1 MKNLN
6 ILFVDDEVKLLDGLK
21 RMLYKKRNE
30 WNMLFAKSG
39 KEALEIMER
48 NVIDIIF
55 SDMRMPGMN
64 GAELLLKVME
74 RYPKVIRFVL
84 SGHSDEKMILNSIKI
99 AHQFLAKPSSAEKI
113 IDSINRAIYLREIL
127 PSSEIISIIN
137 QIEELP
143 SIPAIFLKL
152 EQELNSPNVSLS
164 KIAELVSE
172 DVSISA
178 KILQIVNS
186 AFFGLP
192 RYTADLVGAVNM
204 LGINII
210 RSIIIT
216 LKFQNFIT
224 DKEAKYFSVEKLW
237 SHSQRV
243 AKYAQIIFEKIGNKS
258 YSLREVYAAGLL
270 HDIGKL
276 ILLKYP
282 DYIEKILINKT
293 TNSAEEEYKWLN
305 VSHAEIGAYLLGIW
319 NLPLHLVDAIA
330 FHHRKEKFTEINLS
344 AAVYLA
350 NNIDIDASILVPES
364 LSQFQPEI
372 INIYNEIKNSSL

>member
-55 SDMRMPGMN
+55 ADMRMPGMN

-74 RYPKVIRFVL
+74 RYPKVIRFIL